1 MANMI
6 TVFRSLPLALLF
18 FMLAACGEQVS
29 PEQDVDP
36 VEIGSYFSFGTPNFL
51 AADAMPDTPDHASAW
66 SHLIMESND
75 LALNAESVEA
85 ADLALR
91 AAASKTDD
99 SIPPYVA
106 EQARSR
112 AFLINSGVFDQPR
125 TEDNIELVRTHLNVL
140 VRNNSPE
147 ARLGLQSI
155 EYLEGAAPDDELRQ
169 AAHTI
174 GTAAMEQLEKECHM
188 CEAARQ
194 SKPDLY
200 RGLMDYFES
209 EQNAAANLLSYR

>member
-1 MANMI
+1 M
-6 TVFRSLPLALLF
+6 
-18 FMLAACGEQVS
+18 
-29 PEQDVDP
+29 
-36 VEIGSYFSFGTPNFL
+36 
-51 AADAMPDTPDHASAW
+51 
-66 SHLIMESND
+66 
-75 LALNAESVEA
+75 
-85 ADLALR
+85 
-91 AAASKTDD
+91 
-99 SIPPYVA
+99 
-106 EQARSR
+106 
-112 AFLINSGVFDQPR
+112 
-125 TEDNIELVRTHLNVL
+125 L